1 MLLSR
6 TRITRRGQ
14 QKRVSN
20 TKFHIIY
27 IAIIAVLGVLF
38 LWLLGTDSRQPE
50 VITERHTDT
59 LTIVKHDT
67 TTITKVITKV
77 EKTPADTVYITIRDS
92 VFIPV
97 PRQEYTFSEPDLFDF
112 RVKGYMVDFVDAK
125 VYPKTI
131 YQTITNE
138 STTTITKYRSSLFVN
153 AGFSAISGNF
163 YPKVGVALSLKGKWL
178 ISGDFTLYQKKALV
192 SGTIGY
198 NILQK

>member
-1 MLLSR
+1 MD
-6 TRITRRGQ
+6 
-14 QKRVSN
+14 N

-59 LTIVKHDT
+59 LTVVKHDT
-67 TTITKVITKV
+67 TYITKTKV
-77 EKTPADTVYITIRDS
+77 VKEPSDTAYITIRDS

-112 RVKGYMVDFVDAK
+112 RVKGYMVDFIDAK
-125 VYPKTI
+125 VYPKTV

-138 STTTITKYRSSLFVN
+138 STTTITKYRSSLFIN
-153 AGFSAISGNF
+153 AGFSTISGNF
-163 YPKVGVALSLKGKWL
+163 YPKIGAGLSLKGKWL

-198 NILQK
+198 NILSK